1 MNSSC
6 FVYCGTR
13 GLEAGLFF
21 VRDSREQKLWRR
33 DLWPQAILCP
43 YISKANEKQNGID
56 CAHTERQHRESRERH
71 TEKNRTNLGRGSRV
85 SKIHFILCNDHE
97 IMSPQL

>member
-43 YISKANEKQNGID
+43 YISKANEKQNGIVPTQRD
-56 CAHTERQHRESRERH
+56 NTDRERAER
-71 TEKNRTNLGRGSRV
+71 EKNRTNLGRGSRV